1 MVFYCFECMKMSYKS
16 KKVQRKLH
24 SFLIHLFVKCPLTL
38 SVSINSSQINFCRM
52 HSKLNR
58 LYAFRISVWVFGCN
72 STFKIFSLHTLFM
85 LVLGTAYIIYAFLFP
100 FREKWWSKCRQQ
112 DCAFQTKFLSVT
124 VFFEPYFCLSLLFVT
139 ISVQCIFVVSF
150 ISSIRSYR
158 QHVHLFWW
166 FWYNARCFVTKLIEL
181 YVLLIFFLHSR

>member
-72 STFKIFSLHTLFM
+72 STFKIFSLQTLFM

-100 FREKWWSKCRQQ
+100 LERNDNQNVDNKIVHFKLNSL
-112 DCAFQTKFLSVT
+112 ALTYFLSH
-124 VFFEPYFCLSLLFVT
+124 
-139 ISVQCIFVVSF
+139 IFV
-150 ISSIRSYR
+150 
-158 QHVHLFWW
+158 
-166 FWYNARCFVTKLIEL
+166 
-181 YVLLIFFLHSR
+181 